1 MKNSLLSFPSRYM
14 RQECLNHKFAYGT
27 NIMPERLIAKVGN
40 KMQICTQRYDR
51 RPYGVGLLVASYDK
65 DQGANIFEICPSARY
80 ISCKAMSIGSR
91 SQSAKTYLEKHIAT
105 ILTSERDQL
114 IEHGIRALKD
124 TLPSEVTLNEKNIS
138 IAIVGCDVD
147 FTLLDEAENK
157 QHLERVVGHQVGD
170 VPPPGPSAGLTEGE
184 MDPGLPDPQ
193 VAGPATEER

>member
-1 MKNSLLSFPSRYM
+1 M
-14 RQECLNHKFAYGT
+14 RQECLNHKFAHGT
-27 NIMPERLIAKVGN
+27 NIMPERLIARVGN

-91 SQSAKTYLEKHIAT
+91 SQSAKTYLEKHITA
-105 ILTSERDQL
+105 IMSSEKDQL

-138 IAIVGCDVD
+138 IAIVGRDID
-147 FTLLDEAENK
+147 FTVLDEAENK
-157 QHLERVVGHQVGD
+157 PYLERVVGHQVGD
-170 VPPPGPSAGLTEGE
+170 VPPPAPPTGLTEGE